1 MFNKIWKRLPDADD
15 VFAYDTVKEVRVLD
29 RRLGLVYYSVLNLI
43 LFYVLIYVFM
53 IEKKYQ
59 DNEKS
64 SGWVLARASG
74 YAEEMIV
81 GGRDKAAG
89 LPIDLFDLS
98 NEQNAAF
105 LPTRILF
112 SKSQEN
118 KNTNSDAD
126 FCASPLH
133 TCKTPAD
140 CEIENPQL
148 QKGDTCTPEGKCL
161 RRQWCPAECDP
172 VSDAACTTTQEI
184 EVDPLAY
191 EIRFGTSVHFH
202 KFQMDVSTTEEKQRI
217 LYPKK
222 KANTYKVKD
231 LLRMANVDANKIAK
245 HGALLLVTML
255 FDCEMDDS
263 ACLSSV
269 EAVNIDSK
277 TGYNF
282 ARSVYYNEGGVEKRD
297 LVRYFGVRI
306 AVQSIGEGAKRS
318 FSMIVLQVSSAIALL
333 AVARTAADFFLEK
346 IVPERRHYLA
356 QKVLQADDF

>member
-1 MFNKIWKRLPDADD
+1 
-15 VFAYDTVKEVRVLD
+15 
-29 RRLGLVYYSVLNLI
+29 
-43 LFYVLIYVFM
+43 
-53 IEKKYQ
+53 
-59 DNEKS
+59 
-64 SGWVLARASG
+64 
-74 YAEEMIV
+74 
-81 GGRDKAAG
+81 
-89 LPIDLFDLS
+89 
-98 NEQNAAF
+98 
-105 LPTRILF
+105 
-112 SKSQEN
+112 
-118 KNTNSDAD
+118 
-126 FCASPLH
+126 
-133 TCKTPAD
+133 
-140 CEIENPQL
+140 
-148 QKGDTCTPEGKCL
+148 
-161 RRQWCPAECDP
+161 
-172 VSDAACTTTQEI
+172 
-184 EVDPLAY
+184 
-191 EIRFGTSVHFH
+191 
-202 KFQMDVSTTEEKQRI
+202 MDVSTTEEKQRI

-231 LLRMANVDANKIAK
+231 LLRMANLDANKIAK

-277 TGYNF
+277 TGYCSFYKIGKKCILRSSYVRYQAKSGSSDLERRCWCCLFSTGRGAGYIFPSLTRYNF